1 MNTVWSEEIQGVLTL
16 YLSRKLRFDDVF
28 FPRYEPLFDLDRGRA
43 LKILELGCGPGA
55 LAGALHRWYPRAEI
69 TGIDRDSNF
78 VRFAR
83 ENEPGITFL
92 EGDVIRELADDM
104 DIRLHEDGT
113 RFVFSYTDIPT
124 FDSGDREWDSMAHI
138 ALYRDE
144 KGVNLLHC
152 RHGYR
157 IPQIEVCLGLTN
169 TVPEVTEWLEL
180 LNTVE

>member
-1 MNTVWSEEIQGVLTL
+1 MIFGLFKSKNNRAASAVSGRTRYGSDIEIVSENAVLKPAEKVFRWPVRKGEGFTL
-16 YLSRKLRFDDVF
+16 KFRSVYQIK
-28 FPRYEPLFDLDRGRA
+28 PRN
-43 LKILELGCGPGA
+43 
-55 LAGALHRWYPRAEI
+55 WN
-69 TGIDRDSNF
+69 TGIQNCAYRVRDRAFTDLS
-78 VRFAR
+78 
-83 ENEPGITFL
+83 FL